1 MKNISEIMT
10 KVGRHT
16 LVLLDELGS
25 GTEPNEGASLAIA
38 ITERSSQS
46 ALSGRVRFGQS
57 VYRPPCAKTGKR
69 PGTRIEKSAKSTG

>member
-10 KVGRHT
+10 NVGRHT

-38 ITERSSQS
+38 ITERSS
-46 ALSGRVRFGQS
+46 
-57 VYRPPCAKTGKR
+57 
-69 PGTRIEKSAKSTG
+69 